1 MFHQRL
7 HALDLATGRE
17 KVAGPTEI
25 QAAVSGTGAGSSAG
39 LVHFDPMLNS
49 QRPALL
55 LENGHIFISWA
66 SYCDLGPYHGW
77 LMAYN
82 ATTLTQEA
90 VFNVSPN
97 ASAGGIWMAGSGPPA
112 DASGHIYLTTPNR
125 PWNGTPPFGYSTCEF

>member
-97 ASAGGIWMAGSGPPA
+97 ASAGGIWIAGRRPA
-112 DASGHIYLTTPNR
+112 PAAHRHIYLTTANGT
-125 PWNGTPPFGYSTCEF
+125 WNGNDAFGDSIL